1 MSEVRLIDANALPLS
16 SIDITDLPDY
26 GGGSL
31 LVYLKEDV
39 DNAPT
44 IVSDEAIVLD
54 FTNITEE
61 QKQQLVNLLSK
72 TRIKAINKDVIWQ
85 NGYYACLN
93 DKSIR
98 ESNWIPVSEK
108 LPDIAKKCIVQLTD
122 GHITIGSYHSIDK
135 WTFQE
140 TNVRYA
146 YPKESVIAWQPLPE
160 PYKEAEND

>member
-1 MSEVRLIDANALPLS
+1 MSRLIDADALEF
-16 SIDITDLPDY
+16 TH
-26 GGGSL
+26 L
-31 LVYLKEDV
+31 LVRSLDDGHNWHELCVTKEDI

-72 TRIKAINKDVIWQ
+72 TRIKTINKDVIWQ

-98 ESNWIPVSEK
+98 ESNWIPVSER

-140 TNVRYA
+140 T
-146 YPKESVIAWQPLPE
+146 SVIIALE
-160 PYKEAEND
+160 